1 MDCSDGNVAVNEMA
15 SATHRSGGDVLFA
28 ALTSWLL
35 RPTPASASAP
45 APASASASAPTPGSP
60 TLLGTVSIL
69 ATATTPPLPFPALKP
84 PLNSFATRL
93 LSLAVAAAARCELT
107 ATC

>member
-35 RPTPASASAP
+35 RPTP
-45 APASASASAPTPGSP
+45 ASASAPTPGSP